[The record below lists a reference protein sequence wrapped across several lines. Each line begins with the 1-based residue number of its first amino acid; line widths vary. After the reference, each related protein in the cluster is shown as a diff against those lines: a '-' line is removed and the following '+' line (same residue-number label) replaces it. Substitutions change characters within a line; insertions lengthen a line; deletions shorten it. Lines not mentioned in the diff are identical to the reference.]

1 MSNNENE
8 RGFPT
13 PNDRTHTMST
23 PQHQDTPS
31 AHLKAAIDHAARL
44 ANSRPATITPGWSAQ
59 AAHVGDMSVLLLALR
74 A

>member
-1 MSNNENE
+1 
-8 RGFPT
+8 
-13 PNDRTHTMST
+13 MST